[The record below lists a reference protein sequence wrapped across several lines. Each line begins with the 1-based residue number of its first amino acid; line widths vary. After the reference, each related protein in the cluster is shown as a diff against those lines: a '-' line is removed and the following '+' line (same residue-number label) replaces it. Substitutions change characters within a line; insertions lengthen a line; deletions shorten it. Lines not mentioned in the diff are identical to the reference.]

1 MPTAEKEAA
10 VAEVAQKL
18 KDAKSVFLTD
28 FTGLNVE
35 EITRLRRTFTD
46 VNVQY
51 RVVKNT
57 LARLSL
63 KEAGCEDLLEYLDGP
78 TAMAFGMDD
87 PVAPAKVIRD
97 FRKKNDKLTVRACL
111 FEGVLF
117 GEEKVGQIADLP
129 SRQESLAV
137 LSRVLQ
143 APRSN
148 LAYSL
153 NGVLSKFVY
162 AISAVKEQKDNDS

>member
-35 EITRLRRTFTD
+35 EITRLRRTFTG

-97 FRKKNDKLTVRACL
+97 FSKKNDKLTVRACL

-129 SRQESLAV
+129 SRQESLAM
-137 LSRVLQ
+137 LSSVLQ
-143 APRSN
+143 APISN